1 MNIRTATE
9 EDTVIIGQM
18 WERLAGYH
26 NALDSAL
33 PPAARGGG
41 KVYAKRLA
49 TRMNDPLTR
58 VFVAEENGILVGY
71 VLAVIIDV
79 IPDMFVQENSGFL
92 ADIFVADEYRRLGV
106 GRLLV
111 ETVRTWMLENNVR
124 HFEWYVAEHN
134 QVGRKFWEAI
144 GGRAVLTRMRANTQ
158 QEET

>member
-1 MNIRTATE
+1 MNIRIATE
-9 EDTVIIGQM
+9 EDTPAIGQM
-18 WERLAGYH
+18 WERLAAYH
-26 NALDSAL
+26 NTLDSAL

-58 VFVAEENGILVGY
+58 VFIAEQDDKLVGY

-92 ADIFVADEYRRLGV
+92 ADIFVEDAYRRHGI
-106 GRLLV
+106 GRVLV
-111 ETVRTWMLENNVR
+111 ETVRAWMVENNVR

-134 QVGRKFWEAI
+134 SAGRKFWEAI

-158 QEET
+158 QEES

>member
-9 EDTVIIGQM
+9 EDTPAIGLM
-18 WERLAGYH
+18 WERLASYH
-26 NALDSAL
+26 NTLDSAL
-33 PPAARGGG
+33 PAAARGGG

-58 VFVAEENGILVGY
+58 VFVAEQDDKLVGY

-92 ADIFVADEYRRLGV
+92 ADIFVEDVYRRHGV
-106 GRLLV
+106 GKLLV
-111 ETVRTWMLENNVR
+111 EMVRTWMLENNVR

-134 QVGRKFWEAI
+134 AAGRQFWEAI

-158 QEET
+158 HEES